1 MKKSLLFT
9 LILGAILAVGTY
21 LLLSNSHV
29 EIFPGIE
36 YEYDY
41 LSDRCIE
48 DSGNIA
54 LIDLKNEGYSS
65 NCPDAKLTA
74 GGYAVAV
81 LVIGLLP
88 LLVSFILSKIFFKK
102 KK

>member
-9 LILGAILAVGTY
+9 VILGVILAVGTY
-21 LLLSNSHV
+21 FLLSNSHV
-29 EIFPGIE
+29 KIFPGIE

-54 LIDLKNEGYSS
+54 LIDLDRSYSS
-65 NCPDAKLTA
+65 DCPDAKLTA
-74 GGYAVAV
+74 GGYIVAV
-81 LVIGLLP
+81 IVIGLLP
-88 LLVSFILSKIFFKK
+88 FLVSFILSKIFFKK